1 MKISDSWRKK
11 SMDDRKLHFY
21 ETPDGYDVIVTGD
34 IDDIA
39 DDDWDYEWDEERDTK
54 EDSDKKES
62 E

>member
-1 MKISDSWRKK
+1 
-11 SMDDRKLHFY
+11 MDDRKLHFY